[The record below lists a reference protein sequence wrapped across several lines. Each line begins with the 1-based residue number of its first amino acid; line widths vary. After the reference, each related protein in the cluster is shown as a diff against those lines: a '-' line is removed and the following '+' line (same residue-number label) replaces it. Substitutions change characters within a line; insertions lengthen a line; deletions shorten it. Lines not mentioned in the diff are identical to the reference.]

1 MRVLTADDW
10 MLWRELR
17 LQALTEA
24 PQAFGSRLADWQ
36 GDGDREER
44 WRDRL
49 SIPGSRN
56 LIATVNNKPVGMA
69 SGVPDPD
76 DVSAE
81 LISLWVHPAAR
92 GQGVGDALIEA
103 VTLWATRAGFEALR
117 LAVTPAN
124 EYALKLYYRNGFR
137 PTGDPGDV
145 TDDGHREIVM
155 DRRLLGTRHRPGH

>member
-1 MRVLTADDW
+1 MIEMRVLTADNW

-17 LQALTEA
+17 LQALAEA

-36 GDGDREER
+36 GD
-44 WRDRL
+44 
-49 SIPGSRN
+49 
-56 LIATVNNKPVGMA
+56 
-69 SGVPDPD
+69 
-76 DVSAE
+76 
-81 LISLWVHPAAR
+81 
-92 GQGVGDALIEA
+92 GDALIEA